1 MKGESSMKALRK
13 NYAMLLTTVGLTM
26 VLTVPSWAEDK
37 KGTADTIADGKQ
49 VSLEYTLTLED
60 KSKIDSNVGKD
71 PLVFTQG
78 AHEIIPGLEKK
89 LSGLKVGESKQIEVS
104 AEEGYGPVDPQ
115 RTQEVEKMKIPED
128 ARKVGAKLTGQGP
141 DGRMMFAQVSEVKED
156 TVILDLNHPLAGKKL
171 FFDIKV
177 LKIEDAPKKLEG
189 VAETPASTQPA
200 AAKPKK

>member
-1 MKGESSMKALRK
+1 MKILRRD
-13 NYAMLLTTVGLTM
+13 ATILLTAVGLA
-26 VLTVPSWAEDK
+26 VALAVPSWAEDK
-37 KGTADTIADGKQ
+37 KGETVAIIDGKQ

-60 KSKIDSNVGKD
+60 KSKVDSNVGKD

-104 AEEGYGPVDPQ
+104 PEEGYGTVDPQ
-115 RTQEVEKMKIPED
+115 RKQEVETTKIPED
-128 ARKVGAKLTGQGP
+128 ARKIGAKLTGQGP
-141 DGRMMFAQVSEVKED
+141 DGRMMFAQVTEVKES

-177 LKIEDAPKKLEG
+177 LKVEDAPKKLEG
-189 VAETPASTQPA
+189 EVAAPTPAQPA
-200 AAKPKK
+200 AKSEK